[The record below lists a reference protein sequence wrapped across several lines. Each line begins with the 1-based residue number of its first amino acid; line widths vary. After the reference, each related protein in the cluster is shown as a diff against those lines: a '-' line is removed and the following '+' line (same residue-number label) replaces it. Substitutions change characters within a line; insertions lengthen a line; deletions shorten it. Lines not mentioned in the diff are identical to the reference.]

1 MKPWQIVVTIIA
13 VVALGLGAFGTYQS
27 IGLGNRA
34 GDIEEDVSSVELR
47 ASILEGNVSAIDAD
61 IISIETDIGT
71 LQVDLSDVNAEITSI
86 EGNIATIETDIGTLQ
101 VDVSDINAEIT
112 SIEGDIA
119 TIETDVGTIEVNI
132 TTING
137 KITSIE
143 GDIATIETDVGTLE
157 TNVSAINARVTTIEG
172 NVATIETDI
181 GTLQADVSALES
193 LVTVPPP
200 ESFGPITIDVGTG
213 EVGRLVDIAHPMD
226 RVEFQFDV
234 SGGPVWYIVI
244 DTDLN
249 VILYNVWWDLNIP
262 VSSGAGAFVAPASGT
277 YVIDFWH
284 ATGSP
289 STVTLYYTVYSA
301 APVVYGE

>member
-1 MKPWQIVVTIIA
+1 

-143 GDIATIETDVGTLE
+143 GDIATIE
-157 TNVSAINARVTTIEG
+157 G

-181 GTLQADVSALES
+181 GTLQTDVSSLES
-193 LVTVPPP
+193 LVTVPSP
-200 ESFGPITIDVGTG
+200 ESYGPIVLDIGTG
-213 EVGRLVDIAHPMD
+213 AGEQVIDLPHAMY

-234 SGGPVWYIVI
+234 SGSAVYYEVWDPYY
-244 DTDLN
+244 N
-249 VILYNVWWDLNIP
+249 VILHPPMGCAVCLYLDEGSGAFIAA
-262 VSSGAGAFVAPASGT
+262 SSGEYHIAFYSYGVTPS
-277 YVIDFWH
+277 VIIL
-284 ATGSP
+284 S
-289 STVTLYYTVYSA
+289 YTVYPA
-301 APVVYGE
+301 APVVHGE